1 MSVTIAE
8 NVRENIDNNE
18 LDKLNQFNDN
28 PGYGGQQIMVKVAG
42 VKLSIAHVTF
52 GKGQAHVSIFYRRD
66 GDEFQIFGVGKH
78 DGKKDGKTLY
88 EALWDGHGAR
98 RIAVQIQ

>member
-1 MSVTIAE
+1 MDVGNDRGE
-8 NVRENIDNNE
+8 RQENIDNNE

-28 PGYGGQQIMVKVAG
+28 PGYGERQINASDRRRRSG
-42 VKLSIAHVTF
+42 TSPTSPF
-52 GKGQAHVSIFYRRD
+52 GKGHPHVSIFYRRD

-88 EALWDGHGAR
+88 EAL
-98 RIAVQIQ
+98 